1 MKKREILIKK
11 KKKNRSER
19 RAPVIR
25 VDIRVSLLSKNS
37 FDGGHVLI

>member
-1 MKKREILIKK
+1 MQNFQRHVVDKIAYGL
-11 KKKNRSER
+11 NT
-19 RAPVIR
+19 IR